1 MDRRGALG
9 VLSVGITAALSGCIE
24 MWFGTTE
31 EGDVEEYIE
40 FDHWFE
46 STLHS
51 ADLKLAAESIAD
63 EPVSVFVVPRLYAG
77 EEELPISA
85 ESEPL
90 EPGESAVLTM
100 PIAVNRERFDEITGY
115 ELRIRLFRE
124 LQRGGRETIA
134 DYEEEFDD
142 FHERLE

>member
-9 VLSVGITAALSGCIE
+9 VLSGGVTAALSGCIE

-31 EGDVEEYIE
+31 DGDVKEYIE

-51 ADLKLAAESIAD
+51 ADAKVAVESIAD

-77 EEELPISA
+77 EEELPVSA
-85 ESEPL
+85 ESESL

-100 PIAVNRERFDEITGY
+100 AIAVNRERFDEITGY
-115 ELRIRLFRE
+115 VLRIRLFKER
-124 LQRGGRETIA
+124 RRGRETIA